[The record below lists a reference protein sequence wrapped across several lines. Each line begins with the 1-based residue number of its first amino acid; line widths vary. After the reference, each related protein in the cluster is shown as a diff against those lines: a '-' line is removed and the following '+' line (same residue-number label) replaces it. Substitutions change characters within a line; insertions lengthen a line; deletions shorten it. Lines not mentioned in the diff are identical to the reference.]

1 MNKEKL
7 SAKVKGMLIE
17 QVNCIKFLY
26 VDKELSRKY
35 LIHQISTKRPK
46 MTGQMGEASSGEDSQ
61 CAVEKSRSTSE
72 VITSLVKRCNVMQ
85 VFSSPLS
92 TTIFFFLLHW
102 VLVIN
107 SWIPFAEGNEII
119 LWRRWKSLKRTPCLH
134 LIIVVYMLQAHPTET
149 VRSLFSP

>member
-7 SAKVKGMLIE
+7 AAIVNGMLIG

-72 VITSLVKRCNVMQ
+72 VITLLVKRCNVMQ
-85 VFSSPLS
+85 VFSSPLP
-92 TTIFFFLLHW
+92 TAIFFLLHW

-107 SWIPFAEGNEII
+107 LWIQFGEGNEII

-134 LIIVVYMLQAHPTET
+134 VIIVVYMLQAHPTET